1 MFLRRATRQSHRLKL
16 NNSMKFIPTFSF
28 FHFGCAAVA
37 AVSVWLT
44 ACSKP
49 AESDPFAAAP
59 KPAPG
64 APTVGEP
71 VEPKEPLPE
80 IPALAALART
90 NVADIAWDSLLKMA
104 EPATPPEEWQTKRP
118 AEAEIA
124 KFREGEAKRM
134 AATAEQAKVFYTKFP
149 QHEQAVEAKEMEY
162 ELLRA
167 AVRLGQTNQTA
178 RVEAI
183 ETEMLKDPA
192 LDEEQKFKLRFRG
205 VERTTMLLKEK
216 GEEVMLAAYEQ
227 GIRQLQKEFPKRQ
240 EVYGMLME
248 VASNIAPGDKAKE
261 MAKEIAANATDE
273 EVKERATLLVKKL
286 GLIGKPVALKFTAL
300 DKRAVDV
307 AKLTGKVVLVDFW
320 ATWCGPCVKEIPNV
334 RAAFEKLNAKGF
346 EIVGISFDQ
355 QIEKLTALVEKEKM
369 AWPQYF
375 DGKGWENDFGKEF
388 GITGLPA
395 MWLIDKKG
403 NLRDMNARED
413 LVAKVEKLLAE

>member
-1 MFLRRATRQSHRLKL
+1 
-16 NNSMKFIPTFSF
+16 
-28 FHFGCAAVA
+28 
-37 AVSVWLT
+37 
-44 ACSKP
+44 
-49 AESDPFAAAP
+49 
-59 KPAPG
+59 
-64 APTVGEP
+64 
-71 VEPKEPLPE
+71 
-80 IPALAALART
+80 
-90 NVADIAWDSLLKMA
+90 
-104 EPATPPEEWQTKRP
+104 
-118 AEAEIA
+118 
-124 KFREGEAKRM
+124 
-134 AATAEQAKVFYTKFP
+134 
-149 QHEQAVEAKEMEY
+149 
-162 ELLRA
+162 
-167 AVRLGQTNQTA
+167 
-178 RVEAI
+178 
-183 ETEMLKDPA
+183 
-192 LDEEQKFKLRFRG
+192 
-205 VERTTMLLKEK
+205 
-216 GEEVMLAAYEQ
+216 
-227 GIRQLQKEFPKRQ
+227 
-240 EVYGMLME
+240 MLME

-273 EVKERATLLVKKL
+273 EVRERATLLVKKL
-286 GLIGKPVALKFTAL
+286 GLIGNPVALKFTAL

-355 QIEKLTALVEKEKM
+355 QIEKLTAFVEKEKM